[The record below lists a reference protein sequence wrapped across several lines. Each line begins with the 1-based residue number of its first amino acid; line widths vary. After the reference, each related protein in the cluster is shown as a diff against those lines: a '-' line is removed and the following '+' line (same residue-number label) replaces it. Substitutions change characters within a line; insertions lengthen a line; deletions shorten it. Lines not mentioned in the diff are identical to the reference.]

1 MSWMFS
7 LECWRLSLELWQS
20 EKLNRLHYFLLVI
33 VNFFIILYTG
43 VPPVFCDTKRR
54 CENVAELLAKI
65 MLNRPE
71 VRERIL
77 THREHEKAALTAQ
90 LTLEVD

>member
-1 MSWMFS
+1 M
-7 LECWRLSLELWQS
+7 
-20 EKLNRLHYFLLVI
+20 
-33 VNFFIILYTG
+33 
-43 VPPVFCDTKRR
+43 FCDTKRR

-71 VRERIL
+71 ARERIL

-90 LTLEVD
+90 ITLEVSLHPKVFSRKIRVKNVLSVKFLEKFFQNSSG

>member
-1 MSWMFS
+1 M
-7 LECWRLSLELWQS
+7 
-20 EKLNRLHYFLLVI
+20 
-33 VNFFIILYTG
+33 
-43 VPPVFCDTKRR
+43 FCDTKRR

-77 THREHEKAALTAQ
+77 THREHEKTALAAQ
-90 LTLEVD
+90 LTLEVELHAKVFSRKIRAKKFSLNFLGNFSQNSG

>member
-1 MSWMFS
+1 
-7 LECWRLSLELWQS
+7 
-20 EKLNRLHYFLLVI
+20 
-33 VNFFIILYTG
+33 
-43 VPPVFCDTKRR
+43 
-54 CENVAELLAKI
+54 VAELLAKI

-90 LTLEVD
+90 LTLEVKLHPKIFSRKIRVKYFLSEKFLGKFFF

>member
-1 MSWMFS
+1 
-7 LECWRLSLELWQS
+7 
-20 EKLNRLHYFLLVI
+20 
-33 VNFFIILYTG
+33 
-43 VPPVFCDTKRR
+43 
-54 CENVAELLAKI
+54 VAELLAKI

-90 LTLEVD
+90 LTLEVSLHRKYFREKFLPKISFREISWEFFPKLRLKNSSG